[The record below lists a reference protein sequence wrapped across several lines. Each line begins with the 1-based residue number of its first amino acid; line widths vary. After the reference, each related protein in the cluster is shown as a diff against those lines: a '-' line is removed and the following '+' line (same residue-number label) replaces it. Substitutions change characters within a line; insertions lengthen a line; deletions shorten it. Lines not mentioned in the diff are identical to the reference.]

1 MLTENQEKMLVDAL
15 FNLLV
20 AANVIAENAQVV
32 LPMLVCIAED
42 YTEFLKS
49 EKGVTCALLNPS

>member
-1 MLTENQEKMLVDAL
+1 MLTENQEKMLVGAL

-20 AANVIAENAQVV
+20 AANVIAETAQVD

-49 EKGVTCALLNPS
+49 SEDKTCT